1 SGLRGVQLDVQ
12 LPGAERRQP
21 VHAGHVGNERLSAGD
36 GPEDGRGAWFG
47 GGGFRARAGKGD
59 RAGVLVLAA
68 GVQWR
73 SRSHRENRA
82 DQPVG
87 SAANGD
93 RNHGAGS
100 AVSAIAGGGQRTELR
115 RKRDGGFLG
124 PSRAEPKRAERALLE
139 HGGAASRPRNAAA
152 RAAGVDPAGRQR
164 SAGGEGL

>member
-1 SGLRGVQLDVQ
+1 MITVTSRTNLFINNQTPTTNIYTLSLHDA
-12 LPGAERRQP
+12 LPI
-21 VHAGHVGNERLSAGD
+21 SS
-36 GPEDGRGAWFG
+36 
-47 GGGFRARAGKGD
+47 
-59 RAGVLVLAA
+59 